1 MHSQETIPIC
11 ELRLSPARLEALLNK
26 LDAEA
31 STSTDESKR
40 QFERVAHRARIT
52 VTAIFGG
59 RSPDIV
65 MSCVLRNLSRNGVA
79 FVAGMVVAPGT
90 RLIVEIPAGNNIG
103 SLKRSAVVRRC
114 RLVSGRIHEIGAEII
129 PGDDGDEH

>member
-1 MHSQETIPIC
+1 MSSQETIPIC
-11 ELRLSPARLEALLNK
+11 ELRLSPARLDALLNK
-26 LDAEA
+26 LDTEA
-31 STSTDESKR
+31 SASGNESKR
-40 QFERVAHRARIT
+40 QFERVAHRARIN

-79 FVAGMVVAPGT
+79 FIAGMVVAPGT
-90 RLIVEIPAGNNIG
+90 RVIVEIPSKKNLG

-129 PGDDGDEH
+129 PDDGNKN